1 MIVAD
6 ASVILAWL
14 LRPGSIPVPPEEHS
28 RSASDRYRDRQRSAR
43 TCSPGR
49 PGRTRRVGITRHG
62 TFAMLDRV
70 WELRHHL
77 SAHDAAYVA
86 LAEGLRCR
94 LVTGDAS
101 DQSSAWAALPGDSVA
116 RLTESW
122 PQMLTKLGL
131 FKQISPHC
139 AKFLINHADRGF
151 DDNGCVILCM
161 ASADSGFM

>member
-1 MIVAD
+1 
-6 ASVILAWL
+6 
-14 LRPGSIPVPPEEHS
+14 
-28 RSASDRYRDRQRSAR
+28 
-43 TCSPGR
+43 
-49 PGRTRRVGITRHG
+49 
-62 TFAMLDRV
+62 MLDRV

-94 LVTGDAS
+94 LVTRDAS

-122 PQMLTKLGL
+122 PQMLTELGL

-151 DDNGCVILCM
+151 DDKRLRNSLYGV
-161 ASADSGFM
+161 SGFRLYVNHPTVYAAHA

>member
-1 MIVAD
+1 
-6 ASVILAWL
+6 
-14 LRPGSIPVPPEEHS
+14 
-28 RSASDRYRDRQRSAR
+28 
-43 TCSPGR
+43 
-49 PGRTRRVGITRHG
+49 
-62 TFAMLDRV
+62 MLDRV

-122 PQMLTKLGL
+122 PQMLTELRAVQANFSAL
-131 FKQISPHC
+131 REIPHKSC
-139 AKFLINHADRGF
+139 
-151 DDNGCVILCM
+151 
-161 ASADSGFM
+161 